1 MKRIVSITGI
11 LLIALFLVNLLQA
24 DTYMKEKKHTDGI
37 KMMGQEQ
44 PATDE
49 ITEIWITSKG
59 IRSDSPKG
67 SMMILVDEKKIIM
80 VDHEKKTYTE
90 MPMNIGDITS
100 QAAKEAGKDNE
111 EAEEMGQANQAMM
124 QGMMQG
130 MMKMEIT
137 VQPTTET
144 KKINN
149 WNCKKY
155 NMTMNTFM
163 GPMSNEIWATEDLKI
178 DKAMYARMTTAFMS
192 AMPGMQS
199 GSENMMK
206 EVEKIKG
213 VQVFSISKYQMM
225 GQTISSST
233 ELLEFKDG
241 AAPANLFKIPAGYKK
256 KAMMSED

>member
-1 MKRIVSITGI
+1 MRRIVSLIVI
-11 LLIALFLVNLLQA
+11 LLISFFLVNLLQA
-24 DTYMKEKKHTDGI
+24 DTYMKEKKHTDGM
-37 KMMGQEQ
+37 KMMGTEQ

-49 ITEIWITSKG
+49 ITEVWITSKG

-67 SMMILVDEKKIIM
+67 SMIMLVDEKKIIM
-80 VDHEKKTYTE
+80 IDHQNKTYTE
-90 MPMNIGDITS
+90 MPMNMGDIAS
-100 QAAKEAGKDNE
+100 QAAKEAGKDDE
-111 EAEEMGQANQAMM
+111 DAEKMNQANQAMM
-124 QGMMQG
+124 QGM
-130 MMKMEIT
+130 KMEIT
-137 VQPTTET
+137 VQPTAET
-144 KKINN
+144 KKIKN

-178 DKAMYARMTTAFMS
+178 DKAMYTKLMTAFMS

-199 GSENMMK
+199 GSEKMIK

-213 VQVFSISKYQMM
+213 VQVFSITKHEMM
-225 GQTISSST
+225 GQTMSSST

-241 AAPANLFKIPAGYKK
+241 TAPANLFKIPAGYKK